1 MQEKY
6 FKYYTDLPQWAKGV
20 VVVGGLGIVGL
31 VGYKAFRYLFP
42 SESQKRSALLLNTI
56 DADISKLKLSGLK
69 ESYPNAD
76 YLTFANTIYES
87 MRYCAGDSYK
97 TVVSTCK
104 KMMNDL
110 DVALTM
116 KAFGTRQNYCFGIDA
131 GTPMDMLSFIQKELG
146 REWLLFDW
154 KIQEINRNWSSKG
167 ITYRL

>member
-1 MQEKY
+1 MQQKY
-6 FKYYTDLPQWAKGV
+6 LKYYNELPQWAKGV
-20 VVVGGLGIVGL
+20 LVVGGLGIVGL
-31 VGYKAFRYLFP
+31 VGYKAYRSLFP
-42 SESQKRSALLLNTI
+42 SESEKKSKLLLNTI
-56 DADISKLKLSGLK
+56 NDDISKFKLSGLK

-76 YLTFANTIYES
+76 YLTLANTIYES
-87 MRYCAGDSYK
+87 MRYCAGDSYN

-110 DVALTM
+110 DVALLI
-116 KAFGTRQNYCFGIDA
+116 KAFGTKQNYCFGIDA

-146 REWLLFDW
+146 TEWLLFDW